1 MRDVGRPAYR
11 LFQLLLILSC
21 ASLLVEVVQ
30 GAGWVRTYGPQSSI
44 ANSLEP
50 TADGGYI
57 LAGSMDRA
65 VTAEIDAWVM
75 KLDSAGNVVW
85 RRTFDSGNL
94 DHFAVVRPTAE
105 GDYLVAGLTPSPRAG
120 ESDALI
126 LKLDTS
132 GNLIWQ
138 KAYGGMRGGNAAD
151 LRPTPDG
158 GSIVAGLTYEERL
171 DAAFGVGW
179 VLKLDPSGDIV
190 WQKTYAGTVP
200 AGRGFRV
207 IQMTANGGYIAAG
220 AMSSPGVWVVQLDAA
235 GNIVWQKTYAA
246 PGDEV
251 TVNDLRATADGG
263 YVVVGTNFPDGF
275 DWSEGWVLKLDRT
288 GNIAWQNTVGRRNAT
303 SNLAFLSV
311 QPTPDGGYLVVGET
325 SIPYRNDASLWRFD
339 NNGNVL
345 WQRNYGG
352 SAGDGFRSIH
362 TTADGGI
369 VILGRTDSFGSGGVN
384 TWVFKLDA
392 SEGMLGC
399 VNEATATPTLV
410 DREAIA
416 VNGTATTGSISVRR
430 RSTSIALAD
439 STPVVWQ
446 QCPIPLPSSQVVA
459 IEYYHPD
466 FDHYFVTALKSEIDA
481 LDRGVFAGWHRTLS
495 RFRALG
501 LDANEA
507 RVCRFWSGQTFAPK
521 SSHFHSSFASECAAV
536 SQNRDWQYEGE
547 VFAVKLPDADG
558 TCAPE
563 TSPLY
568 RLYNNGM
575 GDAPN
580 HRYITSPYV
589 RSNMIAQG
597 WVPEGS
603 GIGVIGCV
611 TPE

>member
-1 MRDVGRPAYR
+1 MRDIGRPAHR
-11 LFQLLLILSC
+11 LFRLLLILSC
-21 ASLLVEVVQ
+21 ASLLVDVVE

-44 ANSLEP
+44 ATSLEP

-57 LAGSMDRA
+57 LAGSTDRV

-75 KLDSAGNVVW
+75 KLDSGGNIVW
-85 RRTFDSGNL
+85 QRTFDSGNH
-94 DHFAVVRPTAE
+94 DHFAVVRPTAA
-105 GDYLVAGLTPSPRAG
+105 GDYLVAGLTPSLRTGA
-120 ESDALI
+120 SDALI
-126 LKLDTS
+126 LKLDAS
-132 GNLIWQ
+132 GNVIWQ
-138 KAYGGMRGGNAAD
+138 KAYGGMRGGYAAD

-171 DAAFGVGW
+171 DGAFEVGW
-179 VLKLDPSGDIV
+179 VLKLDPSGEIV
-190 WQKTYAGTVP
+190 WQKTYAGTG
-200 AGRGFRV
+200 ARGFRV
-207 IQMTANGGYIAAG
+207 IQLTADGGYIAAG
-220 AMSSPGVWVVQLDAA
+220 ARFSRSVWVVQLDAT

-263 YVVVGTNFPDGF
+263 YVVVGTNFPWGL
-275 DWSEGWVLKLDRT
+275 DWLEGWMMKLDAT
-288 GNIAWQNTVGRRNAT
+288 GNIVWQKIIDPRVHSDGAEP
-303 SNLAFLSV
+303 SAV
-311 QPTPDGGYLVVGET
+311 QPTADGGYLVVGGT
-325 SIPYRNDASLWRFD
+325 PTPYQGDGSIWKFDA
-339 NNGNVL
+339 NGNAL
-345 WQRNYGG
+345 WQKTYGG
-352 SAGDGFRSIH
+352 SGGDGFRSIH
-362 TTADGGI
+362 TTADEGN
-369 VILGRTDSFGSGGVN
+369 VILGGTDSFGSGGAN
-384 TWVFKLDA
+384 TWVLKLDA
-392 SEGMLGC
+392 SGGMLGC
-399 VNEATATPTLV
+399 VNEAIAAPTAA

-416 VNGTATTGSISVRR
+416 VNGTATTGSIGVRG
-430 RSTSIALAD
+430 RSTSIVPAD
-439 STPVVWQ
+439 STSVVWQ

-481 LDRGVFAGWHRTLS
+481 LDRGVFAGWHRTLN

-521 SSHFHSSFASECAAV
+521 SSHFLSSFASECAAV

-547 VFAVKLPDADG
+547 VFAVKLPEADG

-568 RLYNNGM
+568 RLYNNGI
-575 GDAPN
+575 GGPPN
-580 HRYITSPYV
+580 HRYITSPYI